1 MYLPVLHLCD
11 VITTTTSRTGQY
23 VVNGLSHYD
32 KLLRL
37 ILLDPSSRN
46 ITGFDYALAPTH
58 SRLARIQREAD
69 MFLSR
74 SAVPERDFCPSVCL
88 SHAGSA
94 SKLMTVGLRG
104 FHRRVSQGLSFWDQ
118 LLYGQGEQSFPGL
131 QTGVGWEKRQKNA
144 NFRPLLCNISE
155 TVEDKD
161 LAYYWS
167 LAGSRIRAFD
177 WY

>member
-104 FHRRVSQGLSFWDQ
+104 FHRRVSQGLSF
-118 LLYGQGEQSFPGL
+118 
-131 QTGVGWEKRQKNA
+131 
-144 NFRPLLCNISE
+144 
-155 TVEDKD
+155 
-161 LAYYWS
+161 
-167 LAGSRIRAFD
+167 
-177 WY
+177 